1 MKIITKFS
9 TALLCLFFFISC
21 NEESITLRNESEE
34 VPINSVE
41 EDVKEH
47 SNGKTASNYFAA
59 SQWDAGILSN
69 SGSYNSRIVS
79 PEKLKFTSGRLEGPK
94 IVVSNNPEA
103 FYSDGWLMQ
112 TSNKGRGSST
122 YKLSNGKAILYLFHY
137 NRSSDRRGKYI
148 HVLATN
154 PGTSTMRITA
164 KGKAYTS
171 AQKPLPAG
179 QPGTGPSY
187 AVSDDWLRNRL
198 TAKSSGSIGRY
209 GAYEIAK
216 IYVPYDKFV
225 DGRYEIS
232 ISGESL
238 FYVVATSNG
247 STTTAINL
255 SQRKAASG
263 AIARPG
269 SNAFGRSAGIYASS
283 EFNGTYTVDLP
294 ASTGNIGFCFNTTSK
309 FNNNFQEQCPPAIMR
324 LSDSSPLHYGDYGLE
339 FYQRFSIRNTSS
351 RTRNV
356 RFYLAS
362 NNHAQNSGVRNNQ
375 LTYNGAVKLNG
386 AIKRVSTRGDNPKIK
401 LAEWNIGAN
410 RTFNATLEGYFPGLL
425 TVGQQIIIETGN

>member
-1 MKIITKFS
+1 MRTNTRFS
-9 TALLCLFFFISC
+9 LAMLWLFLIASC
-21 NEESITLRNESEE
+21 QEETITLTNE
-34 VPINSVE
+34 VE
-41 EDVKEH
+41 DASDDPKELT
-47 SNGKTASNYFAA
+47 NKQITNAKTSASYFPA
-59 SQWDAGILSN
+59 SQWSSGTLPN

-79 PEKLKFTSGRLEGPK
+79 PEKLKFTTGKLQGPK

-122 YKLSNGKAILYLFHY
+122 YKLSNGKTILYLFHY
-137 NRSSDRRGKYI
+137 NRSSNRGGKYI

-154 PGTSTMRITA
+154 PGTGTMRITS

-171 AQKPLPAG
+171 ATKPLPAG

-198 TAKSSGSIGRY
+198 TSKSSGSIGRY
-209 GAYEIAK
+209 GAFEIAK

-232 ISGESL
+232 ISGEAL

-247 STTTAINL
+247 NTTTAINL
-255 SQRKAASG
+255 SQSTAASG
-263 AIARPG
+263 AIARPNA
-269 SNAFGRSAGIYASS
+269 SAFGRSAGIYASS
-283 EFNGTYTVDLP
+283 EFNGTYNVDLP

-309 FNNNFQEQCPPAIMR
+309 FNSNFQEQCPSAIMR
-324 LSDSSPLHYGDYGLE
+324 LSDSSPRHYGDYGLE
-339 FYQRFSIRNTSS
+339 FYQRFVIRNTSS
-351 RTRNV
+351 RTRKV
-356 RFYLAS
+356 RFFIAS
-362 NNHAQNSGVRNNQ
+362 NNHAQNSGVRSDQ

-386 AIKRVSTRGDNPKIK
+386 AIKTVAIRGDNPKTK
-401 LAEWNIGAN
+401 LAEWNIPAN
-410 RTFNATLEGYFPGLL
+410 STFNATLEGYFPGLL
-425 TVGQQIIIETGN
+425 TVGQQIILETGN